1 MAETLD
7 YLSKSGIP
15 ASYDY
20 INVNN
25 RKFRPGT
32 VHCRNTALVW
42 YFQRYLIQRIISVY
56 EFSGIPETWD
66 LDYFRYSLFVGGH
79 VEVINTRKFG
89 VIPQMG
95 TLGGYN
101 VFYRPSYSLIVNP
114 LFNKPINAKLDV
126 DCSII
131 KMQPDYFGC
140 WDIVTYYAD
149 LLALCA
155 EGMGISVINSKFAY
169 VFAAD
174 NKAQAEG
181 LKKLYDNIASGQPAQ
196 FVDKNMYDEE
206 GNPKWML
213 FTQNLKQ
220 NYIANDIANTMI
232 NIESQ
237 FNTQVGIPNVNINK
251 ASGVSDQEVNANNTS
266 TMTLAKLWLEEI
278 ERGIEKT
285 NEYFGLSLGVKLRF
299 EEEVMEDEQQRND
312 VDPGSV

>member
-7 YLSKSGIP
+7 YLSKAGIP

-20 INVNN
+20 INVNS

-42 YFQRYLIQRIISVY
+42 YFQRYLIQRIISVF
-56 EFSGIPETWD
+56 EFTGMPEDWD

-79 VEVINTRKFG
+79 IEVLNTRTFG
-89 VIPQMG
+89 IIPQRG

-101 VFYRPSYSLIVNP
+101 VFYRPSYSVIVNP
-114 LFNKPINAKLDV
+114 LLKQSITAKLDV

-131 KMQPDYFGC
+131 KMQPDYFGA
-140 WDIVTYYAD
+140 WDVVTYYAD

-155 EGMGISVINSKFAY
+155 EGMGISIINSKFAY

-181 LKKLYDNIASGQPAQ
+181 FKKLFDNIASGQPAQ
-196 FVDKNMYDEE
+196 FVDKNMFDEE
-206 GNPKWML
+206 GKPKWLL

-220 NYIANDIANTMI
+220 NYIANDLCNTMI
-232 NIESQ
+232 NIEAQ
-237 FNTQVGIPNVNINK
+237 FNSMVGIPNVNINK
-251 ASGVSDQEVNANNTS
+251 ASGVSAEEVNANNTQ
-266 TMTLAKLWLEEI
+266 TMTLAKLWLENI
-278 ERGIEKT
+278 SNGLTRT
-285 NEYFGLSLGVKLRF
+285 NSMYGLNLGVKLRF
-299 EEEVMEDEQQRND
+299 EEEVVQNEPANNTGA
-312 VDPGSV
+312 V

>member
-1 MAETLD
+1 MAETLE
-7 YLSKSGIP
+7 YLSKAGIP

-32 VHCRNTALVW
+32 VHCRDTALVW
-42 YFQRYLIQRIISVY
+42 YFQRYLIQRIISVF
-56 EFSGIPETWD
+56 EFSGLPEDWD
-66 LDYFRYSLFVGGH
+66 MDYFRYSLFVGGH
-79 VEVINTRKFG
+79 VEVVNTRRFG
-89 VIPQMG
+89 IIPQMG

-101 VFYRPSYSLIVNP
+101 VFYRPSYSMIVNP
-114 LFNKPINAKLDV
+114 LFSKPIRATLGQ

-131 KMQPDYFGC
+131 KMQPDYFGA

-169 VFAAD
+169 VFMAD

-181 LKKLYDNIASGQPAQ
+181 FKKLYDNVASGQPAQ
-196 FVDKNMYDEE
+196 FADKNMFDEE
-206 GNPKWML
+206 GNPKWLL

-220 NYIANDIANTMI
+220 NYIANDLANTMI

-251 ASGVSDQEVNANNTS
+251 ASGVSDQEVNANNTQ
-266 TMTLAKLWLEEI
+266 TLTLASLWLEEI
-278 ERGIEKT
+278 EKGLEQT
-285 NEYFGLSLGVKLRF
+285 NSMYGLSLAVKLRF
-299 EEEVMEDEQQRND
+299 KEEVQDDERNA
-312 VDPGSV
+312 VDDGSL

>member
-25 RKFRPGT
+25 RKYRPGT

-42 YFQRYLIQRIISVY
+42 YFQRYLIQRVISVY
-56 EFSGIPETWD
+56 EFSGVPETWD

-114 LFNKPINAKLDV
+114 LFSKPINAKLDI

-181 LKKLYDNIASGQPAQ
+181 FKKLFDNIASGQPAQ
-196 FVDKNMYDEE
+196 FVDKNMFDEE
-206 GNPKWML
+206 GNPKWLL

-278 ERGIEKT
+278 ERGVERT
-285 NEYFGLSLGVKLRF
+285 NEFFGLSLGVKLRF